1 VAAQAGGPL
10 GPPAGERH
18 GDGAVGMGPHAR
30 GRGRLTASGG
40 GTGGGGRGRI
50 GQGRKNRPSTRF
62 RGGSPPWFRFWV
74 IGEVGKHGWG

>member
-40 GTGGGGRGRI
+40 RTGGGA
-50 GQGRKNRPSTRF
+50 
-62 RGGSPPWFRFWV
+62 GGESAR
-74 IGEVGKHGWG
+74 VGKTDRRRGSAVVLRRGSGSG